1 MYFKTYQD
9 QIKDKIV
16 TGKTIAKQ
24 LQHFRPGKHNEI
36 EFAGFTD
43 VAGNLHPRPPATD
56 FNYAPEPVY
65 EDRPVHT
72 DYGLE
77 AVEYEPGYPE
87 FQERISTT
95 PDNSFH
101 LIREDNSQDT
111 FWQEDRE
118 RSEILDAIVEA
129 RQELG
134 FSSDPLSPEQ
144 EIELN
149 VHMAKAGF
157 YDSHDSG
164 DQQNHD
170 PNLEQRV
177 QECFPDPMG
186 QTNPMDLFRFHPD
199 PLAPF
204 NSMNPFS
211 PGNQRNGM

>member
-1 MYFKTYQD
+1 VYFKTYQD

-65 EDRPVHT
+65 EDRPVHV

-77 AVEYEPGYPE
+77 AVEYESSYPE

-95 PDNSFH
+95 PDSSFRVV
-101 LIREDNSQDT
+101 REDYSQESS
-111 FWQEDRE
+111 WQEGQE
-118 RSEILDAIVEA
+118 RAEILDAIVEA
-129 RQELG
+129 QQEQD

-149 VHMAKAGF
+149 IHMAQAG
-157 YDSHDSG
+157 YLDSSPNV
-164 DQQNHD
+164 DQQD
-170 PNLEQRV
+170 QTLEQRV
-177 QECFPDPMG
+177 QESFDNQMSP
-186 QTNPMDLFRFHPD
+186 TNPMNPFGFHPD

-204 NSMNPFS
+204 NGIDPFS
-211 PGNQRNGM
+211 PGNQGNGM